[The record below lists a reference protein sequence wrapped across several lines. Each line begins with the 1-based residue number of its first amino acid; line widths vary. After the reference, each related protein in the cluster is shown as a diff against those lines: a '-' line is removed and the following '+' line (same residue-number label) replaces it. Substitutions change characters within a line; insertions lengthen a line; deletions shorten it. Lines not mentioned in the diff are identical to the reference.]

1 MRYKRRIMD
10 RNGDLEE
17 LYLLE
22 KRREKLARISKLVS
36 FLITLLLLGLYV
48 FLNTRAEPVSFDT
61 NWLIVALFI
70 IFPVLNGLLYRL
82 FCGLNFGKNGGTQR
96 ANFDKFSGSD
106 TARDTDV
113 LGQGAAQDGQIF
125 SADAKGERV
134 LKAEASEGVSSESSD
149 GCASAIY
156 ERFEPKVAEDGG
168 GSEKD
173 GATQSKFNFLADL
186 QSLEDERAALQKA
199 VKKAGLIAVAVGT
212 SVGALVARFWE
223 EMAVGA
229 FFGVAVYGVV
239 SALLTASKRQNFRSN
254 FKNRVVAS
262 IAKSFGLSYD
272 ENGGLTADE
281 FFEIYDC
288 YINEQSSED
297 MMSGEVQG
305 VRVRFSDFY
314 AAEKVRTKNGT
325 RTDVKFQG
333 VLFVAG
339 FHKRLNCEVRVCHKN
354 SRNLRKYGQRANMD
368 DVKFEEFFDVYT
380 TDQVGARYALTPLLM
395 QRLTEVYLRLGSQ
408 INAVLREDKIYVA
421 IETWRDNFEPRID
434 CSLKQDATIALY
446 VDEIGALVGIV
457 SELNLNRK
465 IWSE

>member
-1 MRYKRRIMD
+1 MD

-22 KRREKLARISKLVS
+22 KRREKLARISKLVA
-36 FLITLLLLGLYV
+36 FLITLLLVGLYV
-48 FLNTRAEPVSFDT
+48 LLNTGAEPVSFDT

-70 IFPVLNGLLYRL
+70 LFPLLNGLLYRL
-82 FCGLNFGKNGGTQR
+82 FCGLSFGKNEGAQR
-96 ANFDKFSGSD
+96 ANFDKFSGFD
-106 TARDTDV
+106 TAQDAGT
-113 LGQGAAQDGQIF
+113 LGQGAAQDGQIL
-125 SADAKGERV
+125 SADAKEGQV
-134 LKAEASEGVSSESSD
+134 LKAEAGEGSGFKDSDSRISSTY
-149 GCASAIY
+149 G
-156 ERFEPKVAEDGG
+156 RFEPKVAEGEG
-168 GSEKD
+168 ESEKD
-173 GATQSKFNFLADL
+173 GAAGSKFNFLADL

-199 VKKAGLIAVAVGT
+199 VKKAGLIAVAVGIGA
-212 SVGALVARFWE
+212 GALVALFWDE
-223 EMAVGA
+223 AAAGV
-229 FFGVAVYGVV
+229 FFGISVYGVV
-239 SALLTASKRQNFRSN
+239 SALLTASKRRNFRSN
-254 FKNRVVAS
+254 FKSRVVAS

-272 ENGGLTADE
+272 ESGGLGTDE

-325 RTDVKFQG
+325 RTDVKFHG
-333 VLFVAG
+333 VLFVAD

-354 SRNLRKYGQRANMD
+354 SRNLRRYGQRANMD
-368 DVKFEEFFDVYT
+368 DVKFEEFFDIYT
-380 TDQVGARYALTPLLM
+380 TDQVGARYALTPLFM
-395 QRLTEVYLRLGSQ
+395 QRLTEIYLRLGSQ
-408 INAVLREDKIYVA
+408 INAVLKEDKIYVA
-421 IETWRDNFEPRID
+421 IETWRNNFEPRID
-434 CSLKQDATIALY
+434 CSLKQDATIELY

>member
-1 MRYKRRIMD
+1 MD
-10 RNGDLEE
+10 RNGDLQE

-22 KRREKLARISKLVS
+22 KRRERLARISKLVS
-36 FLITLLLLGLYV
+36 FLIILLLVGLYL

-61 NWLIVALFI
+61 NWLIIALFI
-70 IFPVLNGLLYRL
+70 LFPVLNGLLYRL
-82 FCGLNFGKNGGTQR
+82 FCGLSFGKNEGAQR
-96 ANFDKFSGSD
+96 ANFDKFSGFD
-106 TARDTDV
+106 TARDAGA
-113 LGQGAAQDGQIF
+113 LGQGAAQNGQIF
-125 SADAKGERV
+125 SADAKENRA
-134 LKAEASEGVSSESSD
+134 LKAEAGEGSGFKDSD
-149 GCASAIY
+149 SRMSTTYG
-156 ERFEPKVAEDGG
+156 RFESKAAEREGG
-168 GSEKD
+168 GEKD
-173 GATQSKFNFLADL
+173 GAAGSKFNFLADL

-199 VKKAGLIAVAVGT
+199 VKKANLIAAVVGT
-212 SVGALVARFWE
+212 GVGALVARFWGE
-223 EMAVGA
+223 AAAGVFVGIS
-229 FFGVAVYGVV
+229 VYGVV
-239 SALLTASKRQNFRSN
+239 SASLTASKRRNFRSN

-272 ENGGLTADE
+272 ESGGLGTDE

-333 VLFVAG
+333 VLFVAD

-354 SRNLRKYGQRANMD
+354 SRNLRRCGQRANMD

-395 QRLTEVYLRLGSQ
+395 QRLTEIYLRLGSQ

-446 VDEIGALVGIV
+446 VDEIGALVDIV

>member
-48 FLNTRAEPVSFDT
+48 FLNTRAESVSFDT
-61 NWLIVALFI
+61 NWLIIALFI
-70 IFPVLNGLLYRL
+70 IFPLLNGLLYRL
-82 FCGLNFGKNGGTQR
+82 FCGLSFGKNEGTQR
-96 ANFDKFSGSD
+96 ANFDKFSD
-106 TARDTDV
+106 LNTAQNTGA
-113 LGQGAAQDGQIF
+113 LGQGAAQDGQIL
-125 SADAKGERV
+125 STDINEGRV
-134 LKAEASEGVSSESSD
+134 LKAEAGEGGSYESSD
-149 GCASAIY
+149 SRESAIY
-156 ERFEPKVAEDGG
+156 ERFEPKAAESEG

-173 GATQSKFNFLADL
+173 GATGSKFNFLADL

-199 VKKAGLIAVAVGT
+199 VKKASLIAAVVGT
-212 SVGALVARFWE
+212 GVGALVARFWGE
-223 EMAVGA
+223 AAAGVFVGIS
-229 FFGVAVYGVV
+229 VYGVV
-239 SALLTASKRQNFRSN
+239 SASLTASKRRNFRSN
-254 FKNRVVAS
+254 FKSRVVAS

-272 ENGGLTADE
+272 ESDGLGTDE

-325 RTDVKFQG
+325 RTDVKFHG
-333 VLFVAG
+333 VLFVAD
-339 FHKRLNCEVRVCHKN
+339 FHKRLNCDVRVCHKN

-395 QRLTEVYLRLGSQ
+395 QRLTEIYLRLGSQ

-434 CSLKQDATIALY
+434 CSLKQDATIELY
-446 VDEIGALVGIV
+446 VDEIGALAGIV

>member
-1 MRYKRRIMD
+1 MD
-10 RNGDLEE
+10 RNGDLQE

-22 KRREKLARISKLVS
+22 KRRERLARISKLVS
-36 FLITLLLLGLYV
+36 FLIILLLVGLYL

-61 NWLIVALFI
+61 NWLIIALFI
-70 IFPVLNGLLYRL
+70 LFPVLNGLLYRL
-82 FCGLNFGKNGGTQR
+82 FCGLSFGKNEGAQR
-96 ANFDKFSGSD
+96 ANFDKFSGFD
-106 TARDTDV
+106 TARDAGA
-113 LGQGAAQDGQIF
+113 LGQGAAQNGQIF
-125 SADAKGERV
+125 SADAKENRA
-134 LKAEASEGVSSESSD
+134 LKAEAGEGSGFKDSD
-149 GCASAIY
+149 SRMSTTYG
-156 ERFEPKVAEDGG
+156 RFESKAAEREGG
-168 GSEKD
+168 GEKD
-173 GATQSKFNFLADL
+173 GAAGSKFNFLADL

-199 VKKAGLIAVAVGT
+199 VKKANLIAAVVGT
-212 SVGALVARFWE
+212 GVGALVARFWGE
-223 EMAVGA
+223 AAAGVFVGIS
-229 FFGVAVYGVV
+229 VYGVV
-239 SALLTASKRQNFRSN
+239 SASLTASKRRNFRSN

-272 ENGGLTADE
+272 ESGGLGTDE

-325 RTDVKFQG
+325 RTYVKFHG
-333 VLFVAG
+333 VLFVAD

-354 SRNLRKYGQRANMD
+354 SRNLRRYGQRTNMD

-395 QRLTEVYLRLGSQ
+395 QRLTEIYLRLGSQ
-408 INAVLREDKIYVA
+408 INAVMKEDKIYVA

-434 CSLKQDATIALY
+434 CSLKQDATIELY
-446 VDEIGALVGIV
+446 VDEIGALAGIV